1 VESVMSSAMNFSTSD
16 ISTLQAIIAD
26 AAEIEIMPRF
36 RKIDP
41 SDFREKSSTID
52 LVTDADEQAEWRIRD
67 AVAKAFPQALFV
79 GEESVARDAKLL
91 DKIGDADLA
100 VIIDPVD
107 GTSNFA
113 WGVPAFGVL
122 CAVTRK
128 GETIAGLIYDPV
140 LKEWFV
146 AEKGSGAHAIAPDR
160 SSRKLQVKAPAP
172 LSDMIG
178 ISSWY
183 LMPEPERSLAAARVA
198 KTKATF
204 AYRCAAYEY
213 RLVCEGHCHFVH
225 YWKLMPWDHA
235 AGLLIHAEAGG
246 YSACF
251 DGMPYRATTHKG
263 GVIAA
268 PDRASWE
275 LLHAALVGR

>member
-1 VESVMSSAMNFSTSD
+1 MTFTSRD
-16 ISTLQAIIAD
+16 LATLQTIIAE
-26 AAEIEIMPRF
+26 AAAVEIMPRF
-36 RKIDP
+36 RAIDP
-41 SDFREKSSTID
+41 ADFREKSSAID

-67 AVAKAFPQALFV
+67 AVAKALPGALFV
-79 GEESVARDAKLL
+79 GEETVARDASLL

-140 LKEWFV
+140 LKEWFA
-146 AEKGSGAHAIAPDR
+146 AEKGSGARAVSPSGTER
-160 SSRKLQVKAPAP
+160 RLQVKTPAQV
-172 LSDMIG
+172 SEMIG
-178 ISSWY
+178 VSSWY
-183 LMPEPERSLAAARVA
+183 LMPEPERSLTAARTA
-198 KTKATF
+198 RTKATF

-213 RLVCEGHCHFVH
+213 RLICEGHCHFAH

-235 AGLLIHAEAGG
+235 AGLLIHSEAGG

-251 DGMPYRATTHKG
+251 DGTPYSATKHIG

-268 PDRASWE
+268 PDKASWE
-275 LLHAALVGR
+275 ELRKALVG

>member
-1 VESVMSSAMNFSTSD
+1 MKPAMTFSSRDLA
-16 ISTLQAIIAD
+16 TLQSIIAE
-26 AAEIEIMPRF
+26 AAAVEIMPRF
-36 RKIDP
+36 RAIDP
-41 SDFREKSSTID
+41 SEFREKSSAID

-67 AVAKAFPQALFV
+67 AVAKALPAALFV
-79 GEESVARDAKLL
+79 GEESVARDHSLL
-91 DKIGDADLA
+91 DKIGDAELA

-140 LKEWFV
+140 LKEWFA
-146 AEKGSGAHAIAPDR
+146 AEKGSGARAIAPSGAER
-160 SSRKLQVKAPAP
+160 ILRVKKPAQV
-172 LSDMIG
+172 SDMIG
-178 ISSWY
+178 VSSWY
-183 LMPEPERSLAAARVA
+183 LMPEPERSQTAARAA

-213 RLVCEGHCHFVH
+213 RLISEGHCHFAL

-251 DGMPYRATTHKG
+251 DGTPYAPTKISG

-268 PDRASWE
+268 PDKASWE
-275 LLHAALVGR
+275 ELRGVFLG

>member
-1 VESVMSSAMNFSTSD
+1 MTFTSKN
-16 ISTLQAIIAD
+16 ISTLQNIITE

-41 SDFREKSSTID
+41 VDFRQKSSAID

-67 AVAKAFPQALFV
+67 AVAKAFPSALFV
-79 GEESVARDAKLL
+79 GEESVARDASLL
-91 DKIGDADLA
+91 DKIGGAEFA

-113 WGVPAFGVL
+113 WGVPLFGVL
-122 CAVTRK
+122 CAVVK
-128 GETIAGLIYDPV
+128 NGETIAGMIYDPV
-140 LKEWFV
+140 VKDWFI
-146 AEKGSGAHAIAPDR
+146 AEKGGGAYQQAPGGAAR
-160 SSRKLQVKAPAP
+160 ALKASAPAP
-172 LSDMIG
+172 LAEMLG

-183 LMPEPERSLAAARVA
+183 LMDEPARSQTAARVA
-198 KTKATF
+198 RVKATF
-204 AYRCAAYEY
+204 AYRCAAHEY
-213 RLVCEGHCHFVH
+213 RLVCAGHCHFAH

-235 AGLLIHAEAGG
+235 AGLLIHSEAGG

-251 DGMPYRATTHKG
+251 DGTPYSATQHSG

-275 LLHAALVGR
+275 ALRTALVVE

>member
-1 VESVMSSAMNFSTSD
+1 
-16 ISTLQAIIAD
+16 
-26 AAEIEIMPRF
+26 MPRF

-41 SDFREKSSTID
+41 ADFRQKSSAID

-67 AVAKAFPQALFV
+67 AVAKAFSGALFV
-79 GEESVARDAKLL
+79 GEESVARDHSLL
-91 DKIGDADLA
+91 GKIADADLA

-113 WGVPAFGVL
+113 WGVPLFGVL
-122 CAVTRK
+122 CAVVRN
-128 GETIAGLIYDPV
+128 GATIAGMIYDPV
-140 LKEWFV
+140 VKDWFI
-146 AEKGSGAHAIAPDR
+146 AEKGSGAFQHAPGGVLRPLKA
-160 SSRKLQVKAPAP
+160 SAPAP
-172 LSDMIG
+172 VSEMLG

-183 LMPEPERSLAAARVA
+183 LMDEPARSQTATRVA
-198 KTKATF
+198 QAKATF
-204 AYRCAAYEY
+204 AYRCAAHEY
-213 RLVCEGHCHFVH
+213 RLICAGHCHFAH

-251 DGMPYRATTHKG
+251 DGTPYSATRHSG

-268 PDRASWE
+268 PDKASWE
-275 LLHAALVGR
+275 KLRAALVE